1 MKILVT
7 AFEPFEKENINPSYE
22 ALKNVRDRIMNAE
35 IIKMQVPTIFYLSTK
50 KVIEKIEEISPDAVL
65 SIGQAA
71 KKYSVNV
78 ERVAINIDDA
88 RIPDN
93 AGQQPVDTPIDPDG
107 MPAYFAT
114 IPIKKIVE
122 EIKREKLPSVISN
135 TAGTYVCNHLM
146 YGILNYIHKNDLPIK
161 AGFIHVPYS
170 SEQVLDKPDTPF
182 MSLEDMTRAIEIA
195 LRVIATNDTHISVPR

>member
-7 AFEPFEKENINPSYE
+7 AFEPFEKEKINPSYE
-22 ALKNVRDRIMNAE
+22 VLKNLKDQIMDAE
-35 IIKMQVPTIFYLSTK
+35 IIKMQVPTVFYLSTK
-50 KVIEKIEEISPDAVL
+50 KVIEKIEEINPDAVL

-93 AGQQPVDTPIDPDG
+93 AGQQPVDTPIDLDG

-114 IPIKKIVE
+114 IPIKHIVE
-122 EIKREKLPSVISN
+122 EIKKEKIPAVISN

-146 YGILNYIHKNDLPIK
+146 YGILNHIHKNNLPIK

-170 SEQVLDKPDTPF
+170 SEQVLDRPDTPF

-195 LRVIATNDTHISVPR
+195 LRVIASDTSVRSDG

>member
-1 MKILVT
+1 MRILVT
-7 AFEPFEKENINPSYE
+7 AFEPFGKETINPSYE
-22 ALKNVRDRIMNAE
+22 AIKKVKDRIMDFE
-35 IIKMQVPTIFYLSTK
+35 IIKVQLPTVFYLSTK
-50 KVIEKIEEISPDAVL
+50 KAIEKIEEINPDAVL

-71 KKYSVNV
+71 RKYSVNV

-93 AGQQPVDTPIDPDG
+93 AGQQPVDTPIDLDG

-122 EIKREKLPSVISN
+122 EIKKEKIPAVISN

-146 YGILNYIHKNDLPIK
+146 YGILNHIHKNNLPIK
-161 AGFIHVPYS
+161 AGFIHVPYA

-182 MSLEDMTRAIEIA
+182 MSLEDMTHAIEIA
-195 LRVIATNDTHISVPR
+195 LRVIASDILSCS